1 MINIFVT
8 MKKLIIL
15 LTVLTFSN
23 VNAQT
28 KHVLFIG
35 NSYTGVNNL
44 PQLIKDVAAS
54 FGDTLITDANIPG
67 GSQFNQHAVNTT
79 SLAKINSRNWD
90 FVVLQE
96 QSQKP
101 SFSPTQVANDVY
113 PYAYQLNNSIK
124 ANYTCTETV
133 FYMTWGRKNG
143 DASNC
148 AAYPPICTY
157 EGMQQRLRE
166 SYMEMADSNNAAVS
180 PVGVAWK
187 TVRDSFPL
195 IELYSPDES
204 HPSIYGSY
212 LAACVFYAT
221 LYQKS
226 PIGSTY
232 IPTTISATDALNLQT
247 VASTTVLDSLTL
259 WGINTNKPTADFNYT
274 GSSTINFTN
283 TSTNGVTYSWDFGD
297 GNTSTI
303 QNPTN
308 TYTTTGN
315 YTVELTTYSADTC
328 FTDISSQIINV
339 TVTGLETHNSNK
351 NLTIYPNP
359 ASDFIE
365 IKTDFNYNSVSIL
378 DNTGKKVKQFTANSK
393 IDIRDLSNGIYF
405 IQLSG
410 EENSIVRKF
419 VKE

>member
-1 MINIFVT
+1 
-8 MKKLIIL
+8 MKKIIIL
-15 LTVLTFSN
+15 LAVLSFSN
-23 VNAQT
+23 VNAQK
-28 KHVLFIG
+28 KHALFIG

-44 PQLIKDVAAS
+44 PQLIKDVAIS

-67 GSQFNQHAVNTT
+67 GSQLIQHSTNTT
-79 SLAKINSRNWD
+79 TLSKINSRNWD

-101 SFSPTQVANDVY
+101 SFSPAQVANDVY
-113 PYAYQLNNSIK
+113 PYAYQLNNTIK
-124 ANYTCTETV
+124 QNHSCTETV

-157 EGMQQRLRE
+157 LGMQQRLRE
-166 SYMEMADSNNAAVS
+166 SYMEMADSNNAIVS

-187 TVRDSFPL
+187 TVRDSFPS

-221 LYQKS
+221 LYQKT

-247 VASTTVLDSLTL
+247 VASYTVLDSLTQ
-259 WGINTNKPTADFNYT
+259 WGINTNKPTAGFSYT

-283 TSTNGVTYSWDFGD
+283 TSINGVTYSWDFGD
-297 GNTSTI
+297 GNTSTN
-303 QNPTN
+303 QHPTN
-308 TYTTTGN
+308 TYLINGN
-315 YTVELTTYSADTC
+315 YTVQLTTYSSDSC
-328 FTDISSQIINV
+328 YTDITTQTINIGS
-339 TVTGLETHNSNK
+339 TGINTAEENNNTTL
-351 NLTIYPNP
+351 YPNP
-359 ASDFIE
+359 SKNYIT
-365 IKTDFNYNSVSIL
+365 IQTDINYQSIVIT
-378 DNTGKKVKQFTANSK
+378 DTRGKKISAISNKGKV
-393 IDIRDLSNGIYF
+393 DISQLNKGIYF
-405 IQLSG
+405 LQLIG
-410 EENSIVRKF
+410 TENSITKKF
-419 VKE
+419 IKE